1 VQLHSDRE
9 ALYLHGQILSMQERL
24 GLSYKDAAHRLY
36 LAEVARLEV
45 EQEAMNGIEGIQE
58 RVDNAIF
65 NEIIPVINYIDQL

>member
-1 VQLHSDRE
+1 MQLHSDRE

-24 GLSYKDAAHRLY
+24 GLSYKDAAHWLY

>member
-1 VQLHSDRE
+1 MQLHSDRE

>member
-1 VQLHSDRE
+1 
-9 ALYLHGQILSMQERL
+9 MQERL